1 MRLAGHAG
9 CKEREL
15 EVRTEVCLKNV
26 NKVTFMTHV
35 DGSVL
40 KEQSV
45 RDSIHVAVAKDQLC
59 GEVNTV
65 PSLRFSEANITFSKA
80 A

>member
-1 MRLAGHAG
+1 M
-9 CKEREL
+9 ERNYI
-15 EVRTEVCLKNV
+15 RKCPKGTESKGV
-26 NKVTFMTHV
+26 
-35 DGSVL
+35 
-40 KEQSV
+40 
-45 RDSIHVAVAKDQLC
+45 DSIHVAVAKDQWC